1 MIKRDCY
8 WYHCEHQMGASIDC
22 CTLAKGLGDCPCSDD
37 CDNYI
42 SHMEAIERLKAQ
54 TPVKAVYSRQYEQ
67 DPDIQIY
74 KCGAC
79 GKEISAFGFA
89 NYCQHCGR
97 KVRWE

>member
-1 MIKRDCY
+1 MNDNEKTI
-8 WYHCEHQMGASIDC
+8 
-22 CTLAKGLGDCPCSDD
+22 KGLCEALAVMETNVPKRYWGYSV
-37 CDNYI
+37 
-42 SHMEAIERLKAQ
+42 EAIKDAIALLKAQ
-54 TPVKAVYSRQYEQ
+54 APVKAVYSRQYEQ

-97 KVRWE
+97 KVKWE